1 MESLIKTE
9 IALEKSNGLDVI
21 LMEEPE
27 NHLSFTTLRKML
39 EGISEKQKNS
49 QLIVATHNSMI
60 ASRLNL
66 NNVLWITESGVKS
79 LSGVNEKVANFFVR
93 ADDNGFLQLLLSKR
107 VFLVEGATEFLMLP
121 HFYQQ
126 LTGKSIEDDGIS
138 VISCNGISYKK
149 YLEIAE
155 KTDKKIAVITDNDKK
170 QERIDFAKKYN
181 EENTLQHIYMA
192 DSIDNWTWEIC
203 MYHANQAA
211 LDKLIKVQAG
221 AEYKYHG
228 ESYGAVPG
236 KMLNNKVDIAYQ
248 MLTSGTVFEIPQY
261 VKDAIEWLRK

>member
-1 MESLIKTE
+1 M
-9 IALEKSNGLDVI
+9 
-21 LMEEPE
+21 
-27 NHLSFTTLRKML
+27 
-39 EGISEKQKNS
+39 
-49 QLIVATHNSMI
+49 
-60 ASRLNL
+60 
-66 NNVLWITESGVKS
+66 
-79 LSGVNEKVANFFVR
+79 
-93 ADDNGFLQLLLSKR
+93 
-107 VFLVEGATEFLMLP
+107 FLVEGATEFLLLP

-126 LTGKSIEDDGIS
+126 ITGKSIEEDGIS

-155 KTDKKIAVITDNDKK
+155 KTNKKIAVITDNDKE
-170 QERIDFAKKYN
+170 QEKINFANKYN

-192 DSIDNWTWEIC
+192 DSTDDWTWEIC
-203 MYHANQAA
+203 MYNVNQAV
-211 LDKLIKVQAG
+211 LDKMIKVQAG

-236 KMLNNKVDIAYQ
+236 KMLNNKVDVAYQ